1 MVIPQWKSALLG
13 RFTAIQFENVIG
25 YGDGTKKLMIGS
37 IVFCTVY
44 NLCHSRNNRSREHY
58 SSVII

>member
-1 MVIPQWKSALLG
+1 MVIPPWKSALLG

-37 IVFCTVY
+37 IVFAQYTIFATAVTTGHG
-44 NLCHSRNNRSREHY
+44 NTMGR
-58 SSVII
+58 